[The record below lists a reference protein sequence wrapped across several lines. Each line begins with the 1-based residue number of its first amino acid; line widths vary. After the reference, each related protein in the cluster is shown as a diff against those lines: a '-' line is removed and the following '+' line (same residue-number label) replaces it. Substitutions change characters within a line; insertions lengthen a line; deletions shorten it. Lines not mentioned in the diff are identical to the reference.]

1 MKNIKTIGLL
11 LLMMVISTSIFS
23 QNLSKSFSWG
33 GVSLRYPSNYVI
45 SEKEYVDE
53 GSMFICNLPDIDE
66 VISVIAV
73 FHYQDEV
80 VTLLS
85 NSAWVELCSIGI
97 EAIESELLFLDLE
110 DLQTS
115 EILVD
120 ESKSYPSVGQTFTAT
135 VEGRRVIGRYNI
147 FVKGESAVML
157 ILIAENKHYL
167 KELHAIA
174 NSIRLE

>member
-1 MKNIKTIGLL
+1 MKNIKTLGLL

-33 GVSLRYPSNYVI
+33 GLSLRYPSNYVI
-45 SEKEYVDE
+45 SEKENLED
-53 GSMFICNLPDIDE
+53 GTMFICSTPDLDE

-73 FHYQDEV
+73 FHFKDEAV
-80 VTLLS
+80 SFVSKTE
-85 NSAWVELCSIGI
+85 WVELCSLGI
-97 EAIESELLFLDLE
+97 EAIEGEFYSLDLD

-115 EILVD
+115 AILVD
-120 ESKSYPSVGQTFTAT
+120 ESKSYPSVGQTFKAT
-135 VEGRRVIGRYNI
+135 MEGKRVIGRFNM
-147 FVKGESAVML
+147 FVKGESAVVL
-157 ILIAENKHYL
+157 VLIAENKNYL